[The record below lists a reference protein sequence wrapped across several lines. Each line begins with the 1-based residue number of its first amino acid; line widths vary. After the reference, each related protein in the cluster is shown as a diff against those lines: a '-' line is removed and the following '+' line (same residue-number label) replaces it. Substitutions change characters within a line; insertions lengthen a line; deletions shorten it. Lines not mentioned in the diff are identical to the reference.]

1 MAQQQTRPPARW
13 KGSLKTADA
22 VRTEIARRWGREE
35 AAQYDP
41 TKNCFTLPTWNTLG
55 YRVKKGEHAIRSRTY
70 IEDNDQEQRDE
81 AAGEEQEK
89 HLYPKQVYLFYKKQ
103 VEKKE

>member
-1 MAQQQTRPPARW
+1 MAQQQTRPLARW
-13 KGSLKTADA
+13 KGSLQTADA
-22 VRTEIARRWGREE
+22 VRTEIARRWGRKE

-41 TKNCFTLPTWNTLG
+41 TKNCFTLSTWNSLG

-70 IEDNDQEQRDE
+70 IEDKDQERQDGAE
-81 AAGEEQEK
+81 GEEQEK
-89 HLYPKQVYLFYKKQ
+89 RMYPKRVYLFYKTQ